1 MEPAVL
7 DPRRWWALALLCGAF
22 FMVLLDGTIT
32 IVALPSIGADLRFS
46 EEGLPWV
53 LSAYA
58 LTFGGL
64 LLLGG
69 RAADLLGRRRVFM
82 AGVLLFTA
90 ASLIC
95 GFAWSPAA
103 LLAARVVQGAGAA
116 IMTPTALS
124 IISTTFS
131 EGSERNKAL
140 GIWGA
145 LGGLGATTAW
155 LIGGPLVDGPGWRWI
170 FFINVPVGL
179 AALVLSRVFLRESRA
194 ALTRRSYDPAGAL
207 TITGALVLLV
217 YAVVG
222 APHAGWG
229 NLRTILPLVG
239 SALLIA
245 AFALIE
251 SRHHAP
257 LVPLRIFRSRTLA
270 AADALT
276 VLIGTV
282 AVGMPFVLT
291 LYAQQVLGYSAVKFG
306 VSSVVL
312 ALGATV
318 GAIAGQAAVL
328 KAGFRSVAATG
339 LALMGAGSLL
349 LTQVAV
355 GSSYFPDIFFGLLLC
370 GLGIGLAFVTATV
383 AALAGVAEHESG
395 LASGLSNTALQIGTA
410 LGVAIVTTVA
420 VSRSQDYLAG
430 HKGADPLV
438 ALTAGYQS
446 AFLACAALAGIGL
459 VLALL
464 LPGRPRN
471 AAHELPAPV
480 PAASARD

>member
-1 MEPAVL
+1 
-7 DPRRWWALALLCGAF
+7 
-22 FMVLLDGTIT
+22 
-32 IVALPSIGADLRFS
+32 
-46 EEGLPWV
+46 V

-82 AGVLLFTA
+82 AGVLFFTA
-90 ASLIC
+90 ASLMC
-95 GFAWSPAA
+95 GLAWSPAA

-145 LGGLGATTAW
+145 LGGIGATTAW
-155 LIGGPLVDGPGWRWI
+155 LIGGPIVDGPGWRWI
-170 FFINVPVGL
+170 FLINVPVGL
-179 AALVLSRVFLRESRA
+179 AALTLSPVFLRESRA
-194 ALTRRSYDPAGAL
+194 ALSRRSYDPAGAL

-217 YAVVG
+217 YAVVK
-222 APHAGWG
+222 APQAGWG
-229 NLRTILPLVG
+229 DVRTILPLAG
-239 SALLIA
+239 SALLLA

-270 AADALT
+270 GADAVT

-291 LYAQQVLGYSAVKFG
+291 LYAQQVLGYSALKFG
-306 VSSVVL
+306 VGSVVL
-312 ALGATV
+312 AVGATA

-328 KAGFRSVAATG
+328 KAGFRSVAMTG
-339 LALMGAGSLL
+339 MALMGAGSVV
-349 LTQVAV
+349 LTQVSV
-355 GSSYFPDIFFGLLLC
+355 RGGYFPDVFFGLLLC

-383 AALAGVAEHESG
+383 AALAGVAEHEAG

-420 VSRSQDYLAG
+420 ISRSRDYLAAN
-430 HKGADPLV
+430 KGANPLV
-438 ALTAGYQS
+438 VLTEGYQS
-446 AFLACAALAGIGL
+446 AFLACAVLAGIGL
-459 VLALL
+459 ALALL
-464 LPGRPRN
+464 LPARPRK
-471 AAHELPAPV
+471 AAHRLPEPV